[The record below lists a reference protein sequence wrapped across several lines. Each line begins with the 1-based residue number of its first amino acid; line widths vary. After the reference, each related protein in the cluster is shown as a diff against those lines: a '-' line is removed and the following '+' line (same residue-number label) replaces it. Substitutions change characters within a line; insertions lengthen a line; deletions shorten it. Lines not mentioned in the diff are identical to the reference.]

1 MQPLTRIDKIRN
13 SRFSGAASHL
23 PPYLMGLYRLGC
35 LNFEVKD
42 PVPNRFT
49 VRVSGGLFAET
60 FHIRKVGRYLSISDM
75 GETAGQLSPDFLNV
89 LTEETTEDT
98 LLMEDIVREML
109 VMKRIQMTHAG
120 IFQIV
125 VPVPDEWEYNALLG
139 ACMSFDEGISILL
152 RMARE
157 FEAARERQ

>member
-1 MQPLTRIDKIRN
+1 
-13 SRFSGAASHL
+13 
-23 PPYLMGLYRLGC
+23 
-35 LNFEVKD
+35 
-42 PVPNRFT
+42 
-49 VRVSGGLFAET
+49 
-60 FHIRKVGRYLSISDM
+60 VGRYLSISDM